1 MKSLPLAERINRI
14 APSGT
19 VQLTATLQELRA
31 RGVDVIDMA
40 VGEPDFR
47 VAPEIIEATTA
58 ALRDGLTRYGPV
70 GGLPALRRHIA
81 DAFEDYG
88 AENIIVTNGAKQAL
102 YGLFQ
107 LFCEKGEEVVIPA
120 PCWVSFSHQV
130 KLAGGRPVLVPTDG
144 HQLDIDAIRQ
154 AIGPRTVAVLINSP
168 NNPTGAVYPREVIE
182 AIGDLCRHS
191 GLWLIADEA
200 YQAFDYS
207 GGAYFSPFQI
217 RSLRDRLIIVRSFSK
232 TFAMT
237 GFRVGFAAAPATVI
251 TALER
256 LQSHSSGNV
265 CTFAQHGALAAL
277 DLPAATIEQQR
288 LQYMQRRDQAFNWV
302 RKMFECRKP
311 QGAFYLLPD
320 IKRYATRF
328 PSSVELAAC
337 LLEEAHVAVV
347 PGEHFYAP
355 GHIRISF
362 ANESRSIEEGF
373 RRMQEVLAP

>member
-1 MKSLPLAERINRI
+1 MKNLHIADRINRI

-40 VGEPDFR
+40 VGEPDFS
-47 VAPEIIEATTA
+47 VAPDIIAATTA
-58 ALRDGLTRYGPV
+58 ALKNGLTRYGPV

-81 DAFEDYG
+81 EAFEGYDAG
-88 AENIIVTNGAKQAL
+88 HVIVTNGAKQAL

-107 LFCEKGEEVVIPA
+107 LFCEKGEEVVIPV

-144 HQLDIDAIRQ
+144 HQLDIDAIQ
-154 AIGPRTVAVLINSP
+154 AVIGPRTVAVLINSP
-168 NNPTGAVYPREVIE
+168 NNPTGAVYPPEAIE
-182 AIGDLCRHS
+182 AIGDLCRRN
-191 GLWLIADEA
+191 GLWLISDEA

-207 GGAYFSPFQI
+207 EGAHFSPFMI
-217 RSLRDRLIIVRSFSK
+217 PSLRDRLIIVRSFSK
-232 TFAMT
+232 TYAMT
-237 GFRVGFAAAPATVI
+237 GFRVGFAAAPSAVI
-251 TALER
+251 AALER

-277 DLPAATIEQQR
+277 DLPVEVVAQQR
-288 LQYMQRRDQAFNWV
+288 LRYMQRRDRAFEWA
-302 RKMFECRKP
+302 RAMFACRKP
-311 QGAFYLLPD
+311 QGAFYLLANTAH
-320 IKRYATRF
+320 YASRF
-328 PSSVELAAC
+328 ASSVELAAC

-362 ANESRSIEEGF
+362 ANDSQTIEEGF
-373 RRMQEVLAP
+373 VRMREVLAP